1 MFHPFL
7 FTWYYC
13 NNSCKSCIACSE
25 LPVTSALCR
34 TTWRGLVIPI
44 INKSCR
50 KSALLYFL
58 STRASKH
65 HSRTWIYDY
74 IDNLKLKIILPYF
87 THKDWLCWCS
97 MLHFQRCS
105 LPRRTQG
112 VRLALEELRS
122 ARRSTHRG
130 DGEKNFAM
138 ISHHFSPSFV
148 TQNWLRHTSPCHRNW
163 GYLHFPIETTPTTPH
178 WKRGWWSI
186 WSWTF
191 VESSNLGT

>member
-1 MFHPFL
+1 M
-7 FTWYYC
+7 
-13 NNSCKSCIACSE
+13 E
-25 LPVTSALCR
+25 LP
-34 TTWRGLVIPI
+34 
-44 INKSCR
+44 NK
-50 KSALLYFL
+50 
-58 STRASKH
+58 
-65 HSRTWIYDY
+65 WIYDY

-163 GYLHFPIETTPTTPH
+163 GYLHFLFINHSDHSPLKTRVMISDDPELLSNHPIWGPKCCFSPDRPKVQKQGPRLEVPLDQE
-178 WKRGWWSI
+178 K
-186 WSWTF
+186 
-191 VESSNLGT
+191 ENLIRAKTVLSGMWEDWAFGLRRNQVG